1 MDRNQ
6 FIIATAV
13 ALFAAFL
20 LGWFASWLIHRLTRA
35 TRAELGELDRLS
47 RQLHAAEQARTTAEA
62 DRAAAEA
69 RRDVAVNE
77 LGDARI
83 EVEELRDYIE
93 RKIARAGGGT
103 GAGAGGSARG
113 GEEARGENG

>member
-13 ALFAAFL
+13 ALFAAVL

-35 TRAELGELDRLS
+35 TRAELAELDRLA
-47 RQLHAAEQARTTAEA
+47 RQLHAAEQARISAEA
-62 DRAAAEA
+62 DRTAAEA
-69 RRDVAVNE
+69 RRDAAVTE
-77 LGDARI
+77 LAETRV

-93 RKIARAGGGT
+93 RKFARAADSDARDET
-103 GAGAGGSARG
+103 G
-113 GEEARGENG
+113 